1 LLEDEDPVTFS
12 RGRLLRHG
20 RRRDETA
27 AVSLGAPTTAAAAG
41 LGAATKLTTPGL
53 LGKLGVLV
61 GGAGLGA
68 AGGIAGIV
76 LGSRRLFAQAR
87 DDRERRGL
95 RLYVIVGILLTLAA
109 TAAMVS
115 TGNPWVMGVIVL
127 AFYCGIVGLIFAW
140 LPRVTARRR
149 AAELAADPTAARRHQ
164 RERRFQIFGAVMGL
178 LVGAVLVIWAILQQS
193 GR

>member
-1 LLEDEDPVTFS
+1 MPLLEDEDPVTFS
-12 RGRLLRHG
+12 RGRLLRQGG
-20 RRRDETA
+20 RRDGTA

-68 AGGIAGIV
+68 AG
-76 LGSRRLFAQAR
+76 
-87 DDRERRGL
+87 
-95 RLYVIVGILLTLAA
+95 
-109 TAAMVS
+109 
-115 TGNPWVMGVIVL
+115 
-127 AFYCGIVGLIFAW
+127 GIVGLIFAW

-178 LVGAVLVIWAILQQS
+178 LVGAALVIWAILQQS